1 MKSRLFWVAIASF
14 FIACF
19 INIGVVCATPNDF
32 IIRDFQADYY
42 LNKDSEGRSTLKTVE
57 QITAEFPSYDQNH
70 GIERAIPSTY
80 DGHSVSLDVQSVTD
94 NNDVAL
100 NYTTYDSNGNLVLR
114 IGDADTYVHGLVKYK
129 ITYTQRD
136 VTKFFTNTNDDEF
149 YWDVNGTEWSQRFD
163 IVTARLH
170 IADGLAGSLN
180 DNNSCYYGRYG
191 GSSLC
196 QITKTDGEIMTTV
209 SNLGVGQNVTI
220 SIGFNPKTFSGF
232 VESASAKLIKL
243 LIFIYGIFCILATIT
258 IIILL
263 IGMFWLRAKKGKGAP
278 GRGIIVAEYLP
289 PKNVDVALSS
299 AIIKS
304 ESTWIAATFVDL
316 AVRHGIKI
324 VENKKGIFK
333 KSVYS
338 LQYVSNTGLTA
349 TEQSVVDALF
359 GTASIKTTRELDPK
373 SPDYDLSA
381 ELQAIYRGA
390 NASAKAD
397 GYYEDNKKLGSTM
410 NRMLIALTILGILS
424 IFSIFGFVVGILGT
438 TIGAFVKAET
448 KPLSVKGRELL
459 DYLEGLKLYIKVA
472 EEDRIKM
479 LQSPQGANKV
489 SIDIGDSAKMVELYE
504 KVLPYAV
511 LFGNEKEWAKVL
523 GKFYDQQGMQP
534 SWFSGSDMFNAVL
547 FSSALSSFS
556 SNATASSY
564 SSPSSSSS
572 GGSGGGGFS
581 GGGGGGGG
589 GGGW

>member
-1 MKSRLFWVAIASF
+1 MKNRLFWVTIASF
-14 FIACF
+14 FITCF
-19 INIGVVCATPNDF
+19 INVGFVSATPNDF
-32 IIRDFQADYY
+32 VIRDFQADYY

-70 GIERAIPSTY
+70 GIERAIPSSY
-80 DGHSVSLDVQSVTD
+80 DDHSVSLDVQSVTD

-114 IGDADTYVHGLVKYK
+114 IGDADTYVHGLIAYK

-136 VTKFFTNTNDDEF
+136 VTKFFSNTNDDEF
-149 YWDVNGTEWSQRFD
+149 YWDVNGTGWLQKFD
-163 IVTARLH
+163 VVTARLH
-170 IADGLAGSLN
+170 IADGLVGSLN
-180 DNNSCYYGRYG
+180 GNNSCYSGRYG
-191 GSSLC
+191 ANSLC

-263 IGMFWLRAKKGKGAP
+263 IGMFWLRDKKGKGAP

-289 PKNVDVALSS
+289 PKNVDVAVS
-299 AIIKS
+299 AVIIKS
-304 ESTWIAATFVDL
+304 ESTWIAATFIDL
-316 AVRHGIKI
+316 AVRHNIKI
-324 VENKKGIFK
+324 IENKKGIFK
-333 KSVYS
+333 RSVYT
-338 LQYVSNTGLTA
+338 LQYVSNGGLDTI
-349 TEQSVVDALF
+349 EQCVIDTLF
-359 GTASIKTTRELDPK
+359 GFADIGASRELDSSK
-373 SPDYDLSA
+373 PDYNLTIA
-381 ELQAIYRGA
+381 LKAIYSKA
-390 NASAKAD
+390 NTNAKSD
-397 GYYEDNKKLGSTM
+397 GYYEDDKKLESTM
-410 NRMLIALTILGILS
+410 KKMIIVMTILGLLSILS
-424 IFSIFGFVVGILGT
+424 IFGFIAGIIGT
-438 TIGAFVKAET
+438 TIGSLIKAST
-448 KPLSVKGRELL
+448 TPLSVKGRELL